1 MIMSVTEKNAITV
14 AEARKILMDKAE
26 ELDPLQRRVLEYTI
40 RFSRLDSESSK
51 ELVEELIKETKIDQ
65 GLAVQIV
72 NSMPHSIPEIR
83 TFLGRQRIIAED
95 TMSKILGIIEKY
107 RIEE

>member
-1 MIMSVTEKNAITV
+1 MSVAEKREITV
-14 AEARKILMDKAE
+14 AEARKLLMDKAE

-40 RFSRLDSESSK
+40 RFSKLNSESAK
-51 ELVEELIKETKIDQ
+51 ELTEKLMKEADIDR

-72 NSMPHSIPEIR
+72 NAMPTTIPEIR

-95 TMSKILGIIEKY
+95 ALNKILDIIDKY
-107 RIEE
+107 RVEE

>member
-1 MIMSVTEKNAITV
+1 MSVAEKREITV
-14 AEARKILMDKAE
+14 AEARKLLMDKAE

-40 RFSRLDSESSK
+40 RFSKLDSMSAGELTEKLMK
-51 ELVEELIKETKIDQ
+51 EAEIDR

-72 NSMPHSIPEIR
+72 NAMPETVPEIR

-95 TMSKILGIIEKY
+95 TLNKILDIIDKY
-107 RIEE
+107 RVEE

>member
-1 MIMSVTEKNAITV
+1 MSVIEKKEITV

-26 ELDPLQRRVLEYTI
+26 ELDPLQRRVMEYTI
-40 RFSRLDSESSK
+40 RFSKLDSAAAAALTE
-51 ELVEELIKETKIDQ
+51 ELVEETKIDR

-72 NSMPHSIPEIR
+72 NSMPGTVPEVR

-95 TMSKILGIIEKY
+95 TLNKILGIIEKY
-107 RIEE
+107 RVEE

>member
-1 MIMSVTEKNAITV
+1 MSVAEKKEITV
-14 AEARKILMDKAE
+14 AEARKLLMDKAE

-40 RFSRLDSESSK
+40 RFSKLDSESAN
-51 ELVEELIKETKIDQ
+51 ELTEKLIKEAEIDR
-65 GLAVQIV
+65 GLAVQIS
-72 NSMPHSIPEIR
+72 NAMPLTVPEIR

-95 TMSKILGIIEKY
+95 TLNKILDIIDKY